1 MKKKQKLS
9 RRLVYLVLGLCV
21 SLMLTVTIAVMVGA
35 PYIVEQAIAKQ
46 ALQTAHHVA
55 NQLDEQAYAEMASNP
70 VENDLYWELREQL
83 NDIREKS
90 GVLYALTY
98 QTTPG
103 DAVQFLV
110 DGMPVDDIEGAA
122 TINSTSSVTTH
133 EHLQEALQNDGTTTE
148 ILSDDTFGDFLTAI
162 VPMKYEG
169 EVIAYVGVDIEANQI
184 AIVKEDIL
192 KTFVPVFLIVMLTI
206 TVLGLLIVR
215 VYINRALT
223 PLTTLQQASEQLA
236 NGQVADAE
244 QLVSGVDTTMN
255 NEVSRLAISFKATI
269 ETLRHLF
276 THIQQETKHVE
287 EVMEHLTTQAE
298 AVKGAQQ
305 QITNTTTFIEQRA
318 QIQVE
323 SSSQTTEAM
332 TEMAVGIQRLADST
346 NAITEAAQEVT
357 GFVRASTSDTKEV
370 FEKMKALQMLVND
383 TTHGVHEMTER
394 FTEIESRVSVI
405 TSIADQ
411 TNLLAL
417 NASIEAARAGEHGA
431 GFAVVAEEVRKLAV
445 LSKTSADDIVEQLRL
460 FERLSI
466 DVTGRMEQSNERV
479 IKSTEAVAVIEHHM
493 DNILHNMNE
502 VYDYIQEDAA
512 ILQQMSAGSEEVLA
526 SMEEVNQSA
535 DDMLQQ
541 TKQSYGV
548 AQDQQKL
555 VGTLSEVVATLQQSS
570 HDLTDFMKKF
580 KM

>member
-1 MKKKQKLS
+1 MKKEQKLS

-21 SLMLTVTIAVMVGA
+21 SLMMTVTIAVMVGA

-460 FERLSI
+460 FERLST
-466 DVTGRMEQSNERV
+466 DVTDRMEQSNERV